1 MSLFR
6 ESEKKKRA
14 KFTSWLR
21 KVEKAVAK
29 KTRKLHLSIETQ
41 LVLPESSSDILEL
54 FHGAFGDVSEYGIVL
69 TGSIKGCDFVAML
82 PFRSNIMVF
91 LFYISIHFDAL
102 CVNTSGNYTMRGDGK
117 WVCEPKD
124 RKKARQMNKRFP
136 RPVVQRFSGTAI
148 ESIERGGHLSAAGE
162 ECTELSLYGLID
174 DIEAIDLFAR
184 TLGSF
189 GDIVQLLD
197 EWS

>member
-6 ESEKKKRA
+6 ESEKRKRA
-14 KFTSWLR
+14 KFTSWVH

-29 KTRKLHLSIETQ
+29 KTRKLDLSVETQ
-41 LVLPESSSDILEL
+41 LVLPESASDILEL
-54 FHGAFGDVSEYGIVL
+54 FHGAFGDVSEYGIL
-69 TGSIKGCDFVAML
+69 LPGSIEGCDFVAML
-82 PFRSNIMVF
+82 PFRSNVMVF
-91 LFYISIHFDAL
+91 LFYISIDFNAL
-102 CVNTSGNYTMRGDGK
+102 CVNTSGNYSMRGDGK

-136 RPVVQRFSGTAI
+136 KPVVQRFNGTAI

-174 DIEAIDLFAR
+174 DKEAINLFAK

-197 EWS
+197 